1 MRKTFSLVSGLAA
14 VSLLATGCL
23 GGGSTPEAS
32 EDAGEETAKETIQIM
47 YAFSGDQSTAFQS
60 DMDTWG
66 EANGITFDWIQSNE
80 FEVQISSKVQSGN
93 APDIAIFP
101 QPGSAN
107 DAKSG
112 ASTRRQTMSGRQK
125 VPTTPKTTS
134 EPGRSP
140 SSTQSLP

>member
-60 DMDTWG
+60 DMD
-66 EANGITFDWIQSNE
+66 
-80 FEVQISSKVQSGN
+80 
-93 APDIAIFP
+93 
-101 QPGSAN
+101 
-107 DAKSG
+107 
-112 ASTRRQTMSGRQK
+112 AST
-125 VPTTPKTTS
+125 TTA
-134 EPGRSP
+134 
-140 SSTQSLP
+140 SS